1 MSDKNKTQLLAHNER
16 LEQISATL
24 DVLPVLEDLTPE
36 LNDQADII
44 TAIND
49 LLGLK
54 GQAVPYGDYAWK
66 RSGEVPATV
75 ENPTFTATTYT
86 TLRAY
91 TISSTSFDPTKV
103 DAQFFDGFKDQYSY
117 EFKWNGTELTWTSSV
132 GTEYTV
138 TYDSSTCVLTFNSNI
153 NNTLQ
158 SGSYS
163 GTKELAYDTN
173 FEFIDYIVSS
183 SSDAY
188 PDGDYDENGYYYEK
202 VKDPVPTMEYGS
214 VSCASE
220 VASVTVQHSLGVAP
234 SKVYL
239 IRDAGFTSG
248 YGWAQLNGTAIRCYS
263 SSVHSAK
270 ANTVTDTSITFIPYS
285 SSYGWYGTYTWIAIV

>member
-1 MSDKNKTQLLAHNER
+1 MANENKNTLLSHNER

-24 DVLPVLEDLTPE
+24 DVLPILEDLTPE

-54 GQAVPYGDYAWK
+54 GQAVPYGDYVWK
-66 RSGEVPATV
+66 RYKET
-75 ENPTFTATTYT
+75 
-86 TLRAY
+86 
-91 TISSTSFDPTKV
+91 TISLTQLTVDATPTIIQVSCDTVDLTKV
-103 DAQFFDGFKDQYSY
+103 DASWFVGFKGTYTL
-117 EFKWNGTELTWTSSV
+117 NGTTYPYEIISPTVYRFNATDFHFVYDPVTCQISVTDFGASARTWSDAT
-132 GTEYTV
+132 GT
-138 TYDSSTCVLTFNSNI
+138 D
-153 NNTLQ
+153 
-158 SGSYS
+158 
-163 GTKELAYDTN
+163 
-173 FEFIDYIVSS
+173 IDYIVSS
-183 SSDAY
+183 SPDAY
-188 PDGDYDENGYYYEK
+188 PEAGEQDGYYYEK

-220 VASVTVQHSLGVAP
+220 VASVTVQHSLGVVP